1 MRLQHYA
8 LVALLGLTMPTA
20 LYAQATGNGTGRTG
34 QGGTTATQ
42 GGGTATTPGG
52 TTTTSTASSTSTT
65 GSGWLSGGVSHWIA
79 SGFVG
84 ANVGNNSD
92 QMAGSTNIGSNGSVS
107 TSSNSQRSADFGA
120 SLGYLWRNIAGAEF
134 VASFTPNFQ
143 MQNMLAPAGST
154 PNVNSYMANAVGAVP
169 LGADGQWQPYVSGG
183 FGAITMRG
191 VNGESSSTDNGNALS
206 NAAANTGTAVANA
219 LSPDETRPAGDIGVG
234 LMGFAGNVGVR
245 GDIRYFR
252 ALSNDNGNN
261 DNATSATGA
270 SSSAQPEFLPGL
282 SFWRANIGVAFRW

>member
-143 MQNMLAPAGST
+143 MQNTLAPIGSE
-154 PNVNSYMANAVGAVP
+154 PNVNSYMANAIGAVP
-169 LGADGQWQPYVSGG
+169 LGGDGQWAPYVSGG
-183 FGAITMRG
+183 FGAITLRG
-191 VNGESSSTDNGNALS
+191 VNGDSNTSSNNGNALS
-206 NAAANTGTAVANA
+206 NAAADTGDAVANA
-219 LSPDETRPAGDIGVG
+219 LNPDETRAGGNIGVG
-234 LMGFAGNVGVR
+234 LMAFLGNVGVR
-245 GDIRYFR
+245 GDVRYFR
-252 ALSNDNGNN
+252 AFENDNN
-261 DNATSATGA
+261 
-270 SSSAQPEFLPGL
+270 SSSGSTSTSGTEFLPGL
-282 SFWRANIGVAFRW
+282 TFWRANVGVAFRW